1 MAVSLVE
8 SIMSYVYVIKTRIKL
23 NLIFLAIIASF
34 QGRGVCLL

>member
-8 SIMSYVYVIKTRIKL
+8 SIMRVIYVIKIKIKI
-23 NLIFLAIIASF
+23 NLIFLVIIASF